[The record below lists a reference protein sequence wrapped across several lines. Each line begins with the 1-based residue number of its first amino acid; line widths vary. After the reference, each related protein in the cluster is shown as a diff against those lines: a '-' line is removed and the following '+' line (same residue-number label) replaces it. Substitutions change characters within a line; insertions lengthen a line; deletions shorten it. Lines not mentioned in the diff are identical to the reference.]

1 MRYPRDGNRTSGRP
15 FNLAAP
21 VRGLKTDS
29 SLLGLSEEYALRL
42 DNLICQPDALV
53 TRPGSISW
61 ATGLTGV
68 APCFLQYQG
77 GSTKQLFL
85 ADSVGVFNVTAAGA
99 VGTNLAARTAGRGR
113 SVNFS
118 TSAGSFLYYV
128 NGVDTPL
135 LYDGSVWTSIT
146 GASSPAITGPT
157 TTTLVDVAAYRRRLF
172 FLATNRLSFY
182 YMPVDSVGG
191 AAAEFRIGSLCS
203 RGGVAMGH
211 ATWTIDGGAGQ
222 DDLYVVATSEG
233 EVVVFSG
240 GDPATPSD
248 WAVRGVFH
256 IGRPVSRDCF
266 VKLGGDLLYLSEA
279 GIFPMSKALLS
290 ASINRARTLTANI
303 DPSVVSAVRNFGE
316 SDGWQMLVLPR
327 WSLILLNVPDS
338 PAFQYVFNTLSGGW
352 SVFRGWNAK
361 AFADFNGSVFYTDG
375 DSVFKAFTGPA
386 DVGAN
391 IPWTCD
397 FAYNRFGGLNQQH
410 PLMLRPL
417 LAQNT
422 PSEYSI
428 GFAQDF
434 TDEYLSQTVPATT
447 GVAGVWDTGLWDTSL
462 WGGGF
467 RLQRDWRTVAARGG
481 VAQSLRFSGAS
492 AYGST
497 LIFGADLKLS
507 QQGLIV

>member
-15 FNLAAP
+15 FNLEAP
-21 VRGLKTDS
+21 TKGLKTDS
-29 SLLGLSEEYALRL
+29 ALLGLSEEYALRL
-42 DNLICQPDALV
+42 DNLICQPDALI

-61 ATGLTGV
+61 STGLTGQ

-77 GSTKQLFL
+77 AGVQQLFL
-85 ADSVGVFNVTAAGA
+85 ADSVGVYNVTSAGA
-99 VGTNLAARTAGRGR
+99 VGASLAARTAGRGR

-118 TSAGSFLYYV
+118 TSAGQFLYYF

-135 LYDGSVWTSIT
+135 LYDGAVWTSIT
-146 GASSPAITGPT
+146 GASSPAVTGPA
-157 TTTLVDVAAYRRRLF
+157 TTTLVDAAAYRRRLYL
-172 FLATNRLSFY
+172 LATGKLSFY
-182 YMPVDSVGG
+182 YLPVDSVGG
-191 AAAEFRIGSLCS
+191 AATEFRIGSLCS
-203 RGGVAMGH
+203 RGGWAMGH
-211 ATWTIDGGAGQ
+211 ATWTVDGGSGQ
-222 DDLYVVATSEG
+222 DDLYVIATSEG
-233 EVVVFSG
+233 EIVVFSG
-240 GDPATPSD
+240 GDPASSTD

-279 GIFPMSKALLS
+279 GIFPLSKALLS
-290 ASINRARTLTANI
+290 SSINRARTLTANI
-303 DPSVVSAVRNFGE
+303 DPSVVAAVRTYAAN
-316 SDGWQMLVLPR
+316 DGWQMVVLPR
-327 WSLILLNVPDS
+327 WSLILLNVPAA

-352 SVFRGWNAK
+352 STFRGWNAK
-361 AFADFNGSVFYTDG
+361 AFADFNGAVFYADG
-375 DSVFKAFTGPA
+375 NSVFKAFTGA
-386 DVGAN
+386 SDLGAG

-434 TDEYLSQTVPATT
+434 TDEYLSQIVPATT
-447 GVAGVWDTGLWDTSL
+447 GVAGLWDTGLWDTAL
-462 WGGGF
+462 WGGNF

-481 VAQSLRFSGAS
+481 VAQSLRLSGS
-492 AYGST
+492 SPYGST
-497 LIFGADLKLS
+497 LLFGADLKLS